1 MAQSRPPMLLCS
13 IAIDGRVAIGME
25 SGGAL
30 LAGTAVIRDVLK
42 ADAGTLHEAIVGG
55 LLDDAPQEAL
65 AEAVRRPQPAWRLP
79 ATPMFLPPVESSS
92 KIICIGRNY
101 QAHAAERQ
109 KPWPEAPVFWQ
120 KPGSALLA
128 HGGEIVIPEWVP
140 GAIDHEAELGVVIG
154 TRAKN
159 VSAARALAYVAGY
172 TVVNDVTARQ
182 VQDDDI
188 KRGWPWFRAKGMDTF
203 CPMGPGIV
211 PRRDVADPAAL
222 TVECRVNG
230 ERRQHGR
237 VADMRFG
244 IPELIASVSRYVTLE
259 PGDVLST
266 GTPGGVG
273 PFQPGDTIECEVSG
287 VGVLRNRAVRR

>member
-1 MAQSRPPMLLCS
+1 MLLCS
-13 IAIDGRVAIGME
+13 IAIDGRVTIGLE
-25 SGGAL
+25 AHGVLLDGAS
-30 LAGTAVIRDVLK
+30 VIRDVLK
-42 ADAGTLHEAIVGG
+42 ADAATLTEAIIGG
-55 LLDDAPQEAL
+55 LLDDAPQEAI
-65 AEAVRRPQPAWRLP
+65 AEAVGRPRAEWRLTQP
-79 ATPMFLPPVESSS
+79 PLLLPPVASSA

-159 VSAARALAYVAGY
+159 VQPGRALAYVAGY

-188 KRGWPWFRAKGMDTF
+188 KRGWPWFRGKGMDTF

-211 PRRDVADPAAL
+211 PRRDVPDPAAL

-230 ERRQHGR
+230 ERRQHGV

-244 IPELIASVSRYVTLE
+244 IAELIAGVSRYVTLE

-287 VGVLRNRAVRR
+287 IGVLRNRAVRR